1 MFPHPSPLRMST
13 TISCHPLADIIGND
27 NRGLGCLWRRAR
39 LQETL
44 QCDLGRA
51 ARIARRGRHKSKGAT
66 TSHLLAPTL
75 LPAPCLV
82 ALPDFSGQCKIFAL
96 CKSLCSQK
104 RSVGPIDPEFL
115 HHCRGQQATPA
126 TKTPS
131 DTPKSTPQPIKEHQQ
146 RKSKMGS

>member
-1 MFPHPSPLRMST
+1 MFPHPSPLRMSI
-13 TISCHPLADIIGND
+13 TISCHPLADILGND
-27 NRGLGCLWRRAR
+27 NRGLGYLWRRAR

-82 ALPDFSGQCKIFAL
+82 ALPDFSGQREIFAL
-96 CKSLCSQK
+96 INSLCSQK

-126 TKTPS
+126 PKTPS
-131 DTPKSTPQPIKEHQQ
+131 DKPKATPQSIKEHQQ
-146 RKSKMGS
+146 RKSKMGC